1 MSNNMIETEIVKI
14 FIIKSRQERSI
25 YELNNPK
32 CRRNFILGR
41 IERFVDNKRILCSI
55 KATNGISD
63 IVDEV
68 RKHTSEKRCYVMSV
82 TEHNQQIVDFS
93 IAIDEVYCQG
103 TALLY
108 FPQSKLLYYEG
119 EPYPSKTPRMLLK

>member
-1 MSNNMIETEIVKI
+1 MLI
-14 FIIKSRQERSI
+14 QEFSISQSLYRYNIHIRSGFHV
-25 YELNNPK
+25 LTDSS
-32 CRRNFILGR
+32 FL
-41 IERFVDNKRILCSI
+41 DDKRILCSI

>member
-41 IERFVDNKRILCSI
+41 IERFLDDKRI
-55 KATNGISD
+55 
-63 IVDEV
+63 
-68 RKHTSEKRCYVMSV
+68 
-82 TEHNQQIVDFS
+82 HNQQFVDFS